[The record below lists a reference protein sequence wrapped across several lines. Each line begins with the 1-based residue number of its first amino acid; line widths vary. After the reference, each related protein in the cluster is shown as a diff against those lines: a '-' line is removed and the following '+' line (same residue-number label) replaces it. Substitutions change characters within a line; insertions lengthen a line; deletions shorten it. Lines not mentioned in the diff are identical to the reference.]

1 MTKIVEKNEYVENE
15 DVEVGAYNL
24 HIVDGMFMPEF
35 ELKGTTELDTPTA
48 TVNRTFTLLPY

>member
-24 HIVDGMFMPEF
+24 HITDGMFMPEF